1 MNACVALPLPF
12 HCLFLG
18 GSPPFCMARLQACVA
33 KMSRHG
39 GGGWFHNGYGGG
51 GGSGGGSEA
60 HMGPIPL
67 QGGGTLTAEDR
78 ARILSATGCSAVVR
92 FRQQWGQRC
101 LSSSGPAER
110 LSEAR
115 RLWDEAIRAQGEE
128 GGRRDNAA
136 IEGLRQ
142 ENIAIKARVTAL
154 EYQNGQLWAAARC
167 AMQAAKETKDALET
181 LQSNMETKKKK
192 HKKKHDKGE
201 KIRAEGKQV
210 TTTEDEVP
218 MKQEQ
223 QSSDDEKPQV
233 SSAMDEKAES
243 PTSTRQLSLD
253 AMRLR
258 LQRYVWMWYWRHR
271 ISSEGSDVL
280 ESLGALMSKVNDA
293 LGYWK

>member
-101 LSSSGPAER
+101 LSISGPAER

-115 RLWDEAIRAQGEE
+115 RLSDEAIRANGEE
-128 GGRRDNAA
+128 GGRRENAA

-181 LQSNMETKKKK
+181 LQSNMETKKRNTRRNMTK
-192 HKKKHDKGE
+192 E
-201 KIRAEGKQV
+201 RRSEPRASKLR
-210 TTTEDEVP
+210 P
-218 MKQEQ
+218 PK
-223 QSSDDEKPQV
+223 
-233 SSAMDEKAES
+233 
-243 PTSTRQLSLD
+243 TRCP
-253 AMRLR
+253 
-258 LQRYVWMWYWRHR
+258 
-271 ISSEGSDVL
+271 
-280 ESLGALMSKVNDA
+280 
-293 LGYWK
+293 